1 MRSKRISKQD
11 SDAKARV
18 RGEGKFGEGTVEA
31 GRRPE
36 TQKAAISGR
45 LSGLL
50 RYEAVLDTLDV
61 FCLPALGAFDHVKLN
76 LLTFLQAAEAAGL
89 NGGEMHEY
97 VLAVL
102 AADESI
108 AFGVVKPLHCSCFHV
123 DTMFLFVD
131 VALKLS
137 RILLQAGHALG

>member
-1 MRSKRISKQD
+1 M
-11 SDAKARV
+11 ANCY
-18 RGEGKFGEGTVEA
+18 GEA
-31 GRRPE
+31 G
-36 TQKAAISGR
+36 
-45 LSGLL
+45 
-50 RYEAVLDTLDV
+50 LDALDV
-61 FCLPALGAFDHVKLN
+61 LGLPALGAFDHVKLH

-97 VLAVL
+97 ILAVL

-108 AFGVVKPLHCSCFHV
+108 ALGVVKPLHCSCFH
-123 DTMFLFVD
+123 DDAMFLFFD